1 MVYIILFERIYGL
14 KKFGN
19 CIHIYYNLLFVNYLS
34 IKLFMLFFFLKSFY
48 N

>member
-1 MVYIILFERIYGL
+1 MHIILFERIYGF

-19 CIHIYYNLLFVNYLS
+19 YIHIYYNLLFVNYLS
-34 IKLFMLFFFLKSFY
+34 IKIFMLFFFLKNFY